1 MMNIKIS
8 HVSKIIKNNPVIK
21 DISMELQS
29 GAVYG
34 FKGINGSGKTM
45 LMRLISGLI
54 RPSQGEISMNG
65 KNSRER
71 YIVPEQYRRV
81 FGKPCIFGCV
91 FGL

>member
-34 FKGINGSGKTM
+34 LS
-45 LMRLISGLI
+45 LIHI
-54 RPSQGEISMNG
+54 
-65 KNSRER
+65 
-71 YIVPEQYRRV
+71 
-81 FGKPCIFGCV
+81 
-91 FGL
+91 